1 MPSRKPLAARSLIIG
16 LDGADL
22 SVIEALGA
30 AQLPNL
36 FKAME
41 RGVYAAQQSVMPP
54 ATLPNWA
61 TFLTGVDPGVH
72 GVFDFTTRHG
82 YGVQFT
88 AGRIRQAP
96 TFFRALD
103 RAGLTTACL
112 FFPGTYPPEPLEHG
126 VFASGWDAPVAFSA
140 DASFI
145 WPRTLHAE
153 LVQRFGAQ
161 TF

>member
-1 MPSRKPLAARSLIIG
+1 MFGEIWAHGNATGPRRMRAMQVPSPCGARALIIG

-30 AQLPNL
+30 ARLPNL
-36 FKAME
+36 FAAMA
-41 RGVYAAQQSVMPP
+41 RGVFAAQQSVLPP

-82 YGVQFT
+82 YGVRFT
-88 AGRIRQAP
+88 AGRIREAP

-103 RAGLTTACL
+103 RAGLATACL
-112 FFPGTYPPEPLEHG
+112 FFPGTY
-126 VFASGWDAPVAFSA
+126 
-140 DASFI
+140 
-145 WPRTLHAE
+145 
-153 LVQRFGAQ
+153 
-161 TF
+161 